1 MAAGCGST
9 GISPRPMLMGAAHD
23 ALWASNARVSLSCLC
38 VLAHRLPHLLYG
50 LVFLAPPLQGPR
62 PAGLKRYPGAP
73 ADRLNTDRSYPSAL
87 YCAGG
92 LPPGFLCQGAIRD
105 AAWKGEHAAP
115 GPGSVQ
121 VKIQDRD
128 NQLCFQPTAQI
139 FVHLG
144 TGIAV
149 RAIARPC
156 RQRGDVAG
164 VMPDYPAHRFGV
176 SSDSGGDHRVRDQR
190 CPRARRFSH
199 PLHLPS
205 APSAADRLYACGY

>member
-1 MAAGCGST
+1 MLCG
-9 GISPRPMLMGAAHD
+9 RPMR
-23 ALWASNARVSLSCLC
+23 ASHYPACISSPTGCHTCFTARFCRSPVW
-38 VLAHRLPHLLYG
+38 
-50 LVFLAPPLQGPR
+50 QGSR
-62 PAGLKRYPGAP
+62 PADLQQGHGAP
-73 ADRLNTDRSYPSAL
+73 ADRLHADRSYPSAL
-87 YCAGG
+87 CCAGG

-164 VMPDYPAHRFGV
+164 VMPDYPAHRFG
-176 SSDSGGDHRVRDQR
+176 GLLRQR
-190 CPRARRFSH
+190 RRS
-199 PLHLPS
+199 PGKGS
-205 APSAADRLYACGY
+205 AMPACTQI